1 VVVTRRDAGE
11 VLDSTISVV
20 ASQMA
25 WQTDRASLAGIEAEW
40 RRKLA
45 LREARMREALA
56 GFDGPLVEVEFADLN
71 GGWRDV
77 MAQTYAGLG
86 LELTPAA
93 LAAMEREQALAD
105 RSAHRLHAGTY
116 RQFARA

>member
-1 VVVTRRDAGE
+1 VVVTRREAHE
-11 VLDSTISVV
+11 VLDSTVSVV

-25 WQTDRASLAGIEAEW
+25 WQTDHASLAEIEAEW

-56 GFDGPLVEVEFADLN
+56 GYEGPLAEVDFADLN
-71 GGWRDV
+71 RDWRGA
-77 MAQTYAGLG
+77 MAQAYAALG
-86 LELTPAA
+86 LELTPSA
-93 LAAMEREQALAD
+93 LAAMEREQALAN

-116 RQFARA
+116 SRFARA